1 MFALDLV
8 KNSNKINGA
17 LFTNYHLL
25 HFLVVGR
32 QSKCDWRHNPK
43 FRPADS

>member
-25 HFLVVGR
+25 HTLQGNGIREIGVLSVR
-32 QSKCDWRHNPK
+32 LRKRK
-43 FRPADS
+43 L

>member
-8 KNSNKINGA
+8 KNSNEINGA

-25 HFLVVGR
+25 HRL
-32 QSKCDWRHNPK
+32 SKTVKNVSLRYKNFSVFVK
-43 FRPADS
+43 N